1 MRFCDNRNEEVE
13 MVKIREYWEQIR
25 QAKDVRQ
32 NLISIKA
39 ALQEPEGKQLLR
51 ELAGADPELLPGCL

>member
-1 MRFCDNRNEEVE
+1 

-51 ELAGADPELLPGCL
+51 ELAGAIRSSCPDA